1 MTRIFVS
8 EGSLKDTGGD
18 VVLARGRELVET
30 ECERGIVDRPDILQN
45 PTLPC
50 VDQRLV
56 IK

>member
-50 VDQRLV
+50 VDQGLV